1 MPNDDDAV
9 LVTLRRALAHTQT
22 SSDRAKVELAVE
34 LRTHYISERQ
44 TTCTSLDRLQRNVHR
59 LRVQY
64 DQALSSQARDISQ
77 LHKIQASNRFTQT
90 LSASRKT
97 NTKESLN
104 FSNMMVESACLNMQ
118 QAERELEDNR
128 SKWERSVERLRNEA
142 ELAVRAC
149 EDVVA
154 RVPDR
159 QANKS
164 ELQMLPLVSNGI
176 FPPRVSNGARPPL
189 PRPPPIPAVFNN
201 AQKPLPVPKPAR
213 GVVRK
218 PLPVPST
225 SSNNQKVVPV
235 KPPRIISQMALPAKP
250 PRTPAVP
257 NIRLT
262 PVLTVTESP
271 SYIIPKAPARDPES
285 LAPAHAKQKRI
296 RPFKIESED
305 RHQSMRMTAQQ
316 QRFQA
321 QIPRLYLG
329 AIPFEKLDT
338 RDSVYNLLFKDLW
351 PSIRGMLKLCFANTM
366 VRLTAGVRGFG
377 ADAYLEL
384 KQEQRQLRI
393 PVCIVGRDFGAG
405 SAPVHRVDGVQSVQ
419 MSFGPQEVSTP
430 QLLSAAQS
438 LVLRT
443 VQLISTEVRANNVG
457 MLLTPSGLM
466 FVRRTHKQTAL
477 ISRLHSYVRS
487 DSASFW
493 CHPVAAIG
501 CCIAQILAS
510 GPTDALEP
518 PMY

>member
-1 MPNDDDAV
+1 
-9 LVTLRRALAHTQT
+9 
-22 SSDRAKVELAVE
+22 
-34 LRTHYISERQ
+34 
-44 TTCTSLDRLQRNVHR
+44 
-59 LRVQY
+59 
-64 DQALSSQARDISQ
+64 
-77 LHKIQASNRFTQT
+77 
-90 LSASRKT
+90 
-97 NTKESLN
+97 
-104 FSNMMVESACLNMQ
+104 
-118 QAERELEDNR
+118 
-128 SKWERSVERLRNEA
+128 
-142 ELAVRAC
+142 
-149 EDVVA
+149 
-154 RVPDR
+154 
-159 QANKS
+159 
-164 ELQMLPLVSNGI
+164 
-176 FPPRVSNGARPPL
+176 
-189 PRPPPIPAVFNN
+189 
-201 AQKPLPVPKPAR
+201 
-213 GVVRK
+213 
-218 PLPVPST
+218 
-225 SSNNQKVVPV
+225 
-235 KPPRIISQMALPAKP
+235 MALPAKP

-262 PVLTVTESP
+262 PALTVTESP
-271 SYIIPKAPARDPES
+271 SYIIPKASARDPES

-366 VRLTAGVRGFG
+366 VRLTTGVRGFG

-384 KQEQRQLRI
+384 KQEQQQLRI

-419 MSFGPQEVSTP
+419 MSFGPQEVATP

>member
-1 MPNDDDAV
+1 
-9 LVTLRRALAHTQT
+9 
-22 SSDRAKVELAVE
+22 
-34 LRTHYISERQ
+34 
-44 TTCTSLDRLQRNVHR
+44 
-59 LRVQY
+59 
-64 DQALSSQARDISQ
+64 
-77 LHKIQASNRFTQT
+77 
-90 LSASRKT
+90 
-97 NTKESLN
+97 
-104 FSNMMVESACLNMQ
+104 
-118 QAERELEDNR
+118 
-128 SKWERSVERLRNEA
+128 
-142 ELAVRAC
+142 
-149 EDVVA
+149 
-154 RVPDR
+154 
-159 QANKS
+159 
-164 ELQMLPLVSNGI
+164 
-176 FPPRVSNGARPPL
+176 
-189 PRPPPIPAVFNN
+189 
-201 AQKPLPVPKPAR
+201 
-213 GVVRK
+213 
-218 PLPVPST
+218 
-225 SSNNQKVVPV
+225 
-235 KPPRIISQMALPAKP
+235 
-250 PRTPAVP
+250 
-257 NIRLT
+257 
-262 PVLTVTESP
+262 
-271 SYIIPKAPARDPES
+271 
-285 LAPAHAKQKRI
+285 
-296 RPFKIESED
+296 
-305 RHQSMRMTAQQ
+305 MRMTAQQ

-366 VRLTAGVRGFG
+366 VRLTTGVRGFG

-384 KQEQRQLRI
+384 KQEQQQLRI

-419 MSFGPQEVSTP
+419 MSFGPQEVATP

-501 CCIAQILAS
+501 CCIAQMLAS

>member
-1 MPNDDDAV
+1 
-9 LVTLRRALAHTQT
+9 
-22 SSDRAKVELAVE
+22 
-34 LRTHYISERQ
+34 
-44 TTCTSLDRLQRNVHR
+44 LDRLQGKVHR
-59 LRVQY
+59 LREQY

-77 LHKIQASNRFTQT
+77 LHKIQASNRLTQT

-104 FSNMMVESACLNMQ
+104 FSNMMVESARQNMQ
-118 QAERELEDNR
+118 QAERELEDSR
-128 SKWERSVERLRNEA
+128 SKWERSV
-142 ELAVRAC
+142 
-149 EDVVA
+149 
-154 RVPDR
+154 
-159 QANKS
+159 
-164 ELQMLPLVSNGI
+164 
-176 FPPRVSNGARPPL
+176 
-189 PRPPPIPAVFNN
+189 PA
-201 AQKPLPVPKPAR
+201 L
-213 GVVRK
+213 
-218 PLPVPST
+218 
-225 SSNNQKVVPV
+225 
-235 KPPRIISQMALPAKP
+235 
-250 PRTPAVP
+250 
-257 NIRLT
+257 
-262 PVLTVTESP
+262 
-271 SYIIPKAPARDPES
+271 DPES

-296 RPFKIESED
+296 RLFKIESED

-329 AIPFEKLDT
+329 TIPFENLDT
-338 RDSVYNLLFKDLW
+338 RDSVYDLLFKDLW

-366 VRLTAGVRGFG
+366 VRLTTGVRGFG

-405 SAPVHRVDGVQSVQ
+405 SAPVHHVDGVQSVQ

-430 QLLSAAQS
+430 QLLGAAQS

-477 ISRLHSYVRS
+477 ISRVHSYARS

-501 CCIAQILAS
+501 CCVAQILAA